1 MGPDRKAKIA
11 RILGYVCVAAGALN
25 LVLAGIL
32 TLRGQTQVTFP
43 LLGTGFG
50 ALTVGII
57 MLTRGKQ
64 RSKSGG

>member
-1 MGPDRKAKIA
+1 MTPEQKAKTA
-11 RILGYVCVAAGALN
+11 RILGYICVVTGALN